1 MGEVYLAQDTKLNRK
16 VAIKFLTADSLAS
29 EQANKRLLREAEAA
43 AKLDHP
49 NICAVHEVAEEN
61 GRNFIVMPYVEGETL
76 DLRIKRKSLELS
88 ESLAIAAQVA
98 DALAEAHTHGII
110 HRDIKP
116 SNIII
121 TLRGQA
127 KVMDFGLAKLL
138 EPPATAGRL
147 KIDTEASTQAFLTT
161 PGAIIGTMPYMSPE
175 QVHGQTLDGRS
186 DIFSFGVVLYE
197 MLTGQQPFA
206 GKSVR
211 QPYQPFSRKS
221 LSHSRV
227 TRLNAPKSYSGS
239 QASAL
244 RRIVSGVIRR
254 CATWRLTWRITGA
267 CRSQQLRFDK
277 SSE

>member
-1 MGEVYLAQDTKLNRK
+1 MGEVYLAQDTKLNRR
-16 VAIKFLTADSLAS
+16 VAIKLLTADSLAS

-61 GRNFIVMPYVEGETL
+61 GRSFIVMPYVEGETL

-138 EPPATAGRL
+138 EPPATAARL

-175 QVHGQTLDGRS
+175 QVHGQSLDGRS

-254 CATWRLTWRITGA
+254 CATWQLIFKTCAANAMHRL
-267 CRSQQLRFDK
+267 
-277 SSE
+277 